1 MARWAESVLIT
12 LFFCLVPQKCY
23 PSIVKNWHATSLME
37 KLSNK
42 KVWAN
47 GKVNGKGWKC
57 VYNIY
62 DCILFF
68 FFLLYL
74 APFPLLTN
82 AKLNETNEDNQLPAH
97 PKLWCVSEPWIDD
110 GVLLVVTPF
119 AYLCLVAGTST
130 RITPTRNHDA
140 GLSIIS
146 CLAIVFGRFMASG
159 NLNLWFDWSADKWWK
174 RLDARY
180 CCLSLPVRFAA
191 HIVRMYARVSF
202 FFDGFKV
209 KTNVTD

>member
-47 GKVNGKGWKC
+47 GKVNGEGWKC

-68 FFLLYL
+68 LPYQASFPYWQTLNWMRRTKTTSSRPIRNCDVFPNRGLMMLCSWLLPHSRTCASLRVRQLESHPPVITMRAYRLFRVWPLSL
-74 APFPLLTN
+74 A
-82 AKLNETNEDNQLPAH
+82 
-97 PKLWCVSEPWIDD
+97 VS
-110 GVLLVVTPF
+110 
-119 AYLCLVAGTST
+119 
-130 RITPTRNHDA
+130 
-140 GLSIIS
+140 
-146 CLAIVFGRFMASG
+146 MASG
-159 NLNLWFDWSADKWWK
+159 NLNLWFDWSADKWGK

-191 HIVRMYARVSF
+191 HIVRMYASVSFF